1 MMHSHIC
8 LIQTHT
14 SSVEFT
20 YSSKWNIARL
30 AILITFINYW
40 FQLQP
45 KEALLKKKKKVLS
58 SFEKI
63 MLTFRQLGS
72 SRRAT

>member
-45 KEALLKKKKKVLS
+45 KEALLKNKKKYFQALKR
-58 SFEKI
+58 SF
-63 MLTFRQLGS
+63 LLLDS
-72 SRRAT
+72 